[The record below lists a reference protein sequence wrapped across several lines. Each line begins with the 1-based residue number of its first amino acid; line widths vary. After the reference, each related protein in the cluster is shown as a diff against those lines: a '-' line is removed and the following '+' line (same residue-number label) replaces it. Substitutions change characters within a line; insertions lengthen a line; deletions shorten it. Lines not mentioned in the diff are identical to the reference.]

1 VDVLLTPTLGDR
13 ARLRPPWLLLPQA
26 VLALAGA
33 PAVTVMALLNGQR
46 LNVPRAHQLE
56 VLVAGV
62 VLTAATYALV
72 LSGGPY
78 VGPAGGAAVFALAYR
93 RQRARD
99 HVYRATGGDVADL
112 GRLIVVGGAIFA
124 LALGAQFA
132 LFVALGMR

>member
-1 VDVLLTPTLGDR
+1 VEALLTPTLGAR

-33 PAVTVMALLNGQR
+33 PAMTVMALLNGRR

-56 VLVAGV
+56 VLAAGAL
-62 VLTAATYALV
+62 LTVGTYALA

-78 VGPAGGAAVFALAYR
+78 VGPAAGAVDFALAYR

-99 HVYRATGGDVADL
+99 HVYRATGGVVAHL
-112 GRLIVVGGAIFA
+112 GWLIVVGGAIFA
-124 LALGAQFA
+124 LALGGQLA
-132 LFVALGMR
+132 LFLALGVT

>member
-1 VDVLLTPTLGDR
+1 VELLLTPTLGDR

-33 PAVTVMALLNGQR
+33 PAMTVMALLNGRR

-56 VLVAGV
+56 VFAAGV
-62 VLTAATYALV
+62 VLTAATYALA

-78 VGPAGGAAVFALAYR
+78 VGPVAGAAVFGLAYR

-99 HVYRATGGDVADL
+99 HVYRATGGEVAHL
-112 GRLIVVGGAIFA
+112 GWLIVVGGAIFA
-124 LALGAQFA
+124 VALGGQLA
-132 LFVALGMR
+132 LFVALGVP